1 MANSYCLF
9 TAVEDIAEN
18 ALHQGETMQLA
29 QIIGFG
35 NQGSHRP
42 QNEATINSTAVMAQ
56 ARALEAAFLSEMLS
70 YTNTESLKENFSGGI
85 GEEQFTSFLRDAVA
99 EKMVAHGGIGLAE
112 QLFRSMIKEHG
123 DAA

>member
-29 QIIGFG
+29 QITGFG
-35 NQGSHRP
+35 NQDSPRRP
-42 QNEATINSTAVMAQ
+42 NAGTTNSAAVMAQ

-70 YTNTESLKENFSGGI
+70 YTDTGSLKESFSGGI
-85 GEEQFTSFLRDAVA
+85 GEEQFTSFLRNAVA